1 MKSFPTSTLRQ
12 RFSPY
17 VFCAL
22 VPALVALSFCSASG
36 REAMVLAANTDS
48 ATKTE
53 ATMKH
58 AAESV
63 TPVRISEIS
72 VMPYFAKSADY
83 KDLTDYL
90 HKSVRYPKAEMMRG
104 DRGTV
109 TVGFE
114 VLPSGKITNVYPIS
128 APNAAFA
135 EEAVRMVSNM
145 PNWEPAFRGKQP
157 VRSAHRLK
165 IDFTMR

>member
-22 VPALVALSFCSASG
+22 VLALVALSFRSASG
-36 REAMVLAANTDS
+36 QEAMALAANADS
-48 ATKTE
+48 AIKTE
-53 ATMKH
+53 ALIRPT
-58 AAESV
+58 AESV

-83 KDLTDYL
+83 KDLTDYM
-90 HKSVRYPKAEMMRG
+90 HKSVRYPEAEMMRG
-104 DRGTV
+104 ERGAV

-114 VLPSGKITNVYPIS
+114 VLPSGKIANVYPIS

-135 EEAVRMVSNM
+135 EEAVRVVSEM
-145 PNWEPAFRGKQP
+145 PNWEPAFQGNRP

-165 IDFTMR
+165 IDFKMR